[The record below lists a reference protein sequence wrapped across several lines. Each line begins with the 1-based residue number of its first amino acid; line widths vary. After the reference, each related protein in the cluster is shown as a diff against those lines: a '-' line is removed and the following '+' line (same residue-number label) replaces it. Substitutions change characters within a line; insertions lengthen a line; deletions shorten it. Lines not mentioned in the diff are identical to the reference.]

1 MNVKVLQ
8 VCLVFREHVV
18 DANLYLLL
26 LFVLTI
32 TIEDS
37 ISKSPDK
44 IKETFRRLL
53 FQIVKGD
60 DGDLL
65 LTMEIL
71 SVETFHHIFPHGD
84 GIRLKSRIPCVSTIN
99 EGF

>member
-18 DANLYLLL
+18 DANLYQLL
-26 LFVLTI
+26 LFVLSI
-32 TIEDS
+32 TIEGG
-37 ISKSPDK
+37 ISEPSNK
-44 IKETFRRLL
+44 IKEPFRRLL
-53 FQIVKGD
+53 FRIMKGD

-71 SVETFHHIFPHGD
+71 SVETFHYILPCGN
-84 GIRLKSRIPCVSTIN
+84 GIRLKSRIPCISTIS
-99 EGF
+99 E